1 MAELGTANIGGRA
14 VPAWVLES
22 TAEEIDNGIKSIN
35 SFVRP
40 NLLDNWYFGN
50 PVDQKKGYIIPKD
63 TQIYADS
70 TLTDTSPGLT
80 TAWRKVEYVNS
91 TFCIYRGTG
100 GTGLYYVKTA
110 DAVRGYIGSS
120 FSEYALDRWRVE
132 NNIVVTFESDGVSLE
147 NVGDSAG
154 QFNQELPHGFFSEG
168 TLLCISTIVKSVSG
182 DVRLFLSQSSSP
194 FGHPVDFISLLQ
206 PGLYSGFG
214 NLLSGEH
221 KFSIYLGA
229 DAKIKLAAAKLELGQ
244 TQTLAHQE
252 NGVWVL
258 NEMPDYGGQLRR
270 CLHYDYILGIDGQN
284 CPVGIGTA
292 YSADGV
298 ICDIQLPEYMRAN
311 PAVSL
316 SGGGVRIRFS
326 ATQNLVATSV
336 LNYGF
341 GGDKVQLYFPGLSGL
356 TPGQSCDLYTETNS
370 KLEFNSNL

>member
-22 TAEEIDNGIKSIN
+22 TAEEIDDSKWFS
-35 SFVRP
+35 RP
-40 NLLDNWYFGN
+40 NLLDNWYFAN
-50 PVDQKKGYIIPKD
+50 PVDQKKGKII
-63 TQIYADS
+63 QSGVNIYTDS
-70 TLTDTSPGLT
+70 TFGTLIGPAAYACPVVELTSTYAKVQDAKNTSS
-80 TAWRKVEYVNS
+80 Y
-91 TFCIYRGTG
+91 
-100 GTGLYYVKTA
+100 YYVPPA
-110 DAVRGYIGSS
+110 DVVRGYVGLSDS
-120 FSEYALDRWRVE
+120 YDNYVLDRWRVE

-147 NVGDSAG
+147 NVGNLAG
-154 QFNQELPHGFFSEG
+154 QYKQELPHDFFPEG
-168 TLLCISTIVKSVSG
+168 TLLCISAIVKSVSG
-182 DVRLFLSQSSSP
+182 DARLFLSQSSSP

-214 NLLSGEH
+214 NLLSGNH

-229 DAKIKLAAAKLELGQ
+229 GAKIKLAAAKLELGQ

-252 NGVWVL
+252 NGVWVF
-258 NEMPDYGGQLRR
+258 NEMPEEGEQLRR
-270 CLHYDYILGIDGQN
+270 CLRYDYILGIDGQN

-292 YSADGV
+292 YSTDGV

-316 SGGGVRIRFS
+316 SGGGVHIRFS

-341 GGDKVQLYFPGLSGL
+341 SGDKVQLYFPGLSGL